1 MDTRI
6 QLESEFILLAALL
19 KLAGVV
25 GSGGEAKRLI
35 QDGLVQ
41 VNGEAD
47 TRRGAKIR
55 PGDVVSIEV
64 DPPVRI
70 SVVAG

>member
-19 KLAGVV
+19 KLAAVV

-41 VNGEAD
+41 VNGVAD